1 MTVNSEMFSQALPA
15 PPLKARGETSAPA
28 RGGTSSKPQ
37 SDMHALP
44 GADDIDWVGLG
55 KVLREARESC
65 HGSHEGAADKLCLS
79 GKQIRALECGS
90 VAPFP
95 GATVRS
101 WCARRYAT
109 LLGLDW
115 DQLAQ
120 SLRSEEPDAA
130 IGTTSPPTSSP
141 VEPVSGAASAQFRF
155 GLLLGAAVLTFI
167 TVIAISGNG

>member
-1 MTVNSEMFSQALPA
+1 MT
-15 PPLKARGETSAPA
+15 TS
-28 RGGTSSKPQ
+28 
-37 SDMHALP
+37 
-44 GADDIDWVGLG
+44 ADDIDWVGLG
-55 KVLREARESC
+55 QVLCEARDAGGFTHESVAQ
-65 HGSHEGAADKLCLS
+65 ELCLS
-79 GKQIRALECGS
+79 KKQIRALECGS
-90 VAPFP
+90 FAPFP
-95 GATVRS
+95 GDTARS

-115 DQLAQ
+115 EQLAQ

-130 IGTTSPPTSSP
+130 IGMTSPPTSSP